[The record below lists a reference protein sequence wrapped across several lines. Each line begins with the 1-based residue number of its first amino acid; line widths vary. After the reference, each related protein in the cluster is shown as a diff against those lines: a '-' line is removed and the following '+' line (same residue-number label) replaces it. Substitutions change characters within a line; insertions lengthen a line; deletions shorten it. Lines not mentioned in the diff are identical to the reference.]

1 MIACAIRRKHQSPCG
16 GRGQKSVT
24 HHHTGNGAELTANGH
39 VSPQALWQHAA
50 KLEPKGPVARRHSRA
65 RGAEAA
71 AQAAHRDGILT
82 CTRRA
87 ARFMTL

>member
-50 KLEPKGPVARRHSRA
+50 KLEPKAPWRAVIRELGAPRPPPKRRIA
-65 RGAEAA
+65 TGY
-71 AQAAHRDGILT
+71 
-82 CTRRA
+82 
-87 ARFMTL
+87 